1 MEEKDAKGFF
11 SWQLSKYEKMDPIE
25 DVIGLAIEERE
36 TGQIIGHGGIGKHD
50 ELDETAI
57 FYGIVRASR
66 RQGYATEASRVI
78 TKWALKTFPI
88 PHISGT
94 APVATAAW
102 QRART
107 PPSAGV
113 ACGATGCQ

>member
-1 MEEKDAKGFF
+1 MTTEHLIIRKWDETQFDRYYFLSQESASGAFFDAWTTEEKDAKGFF

-50 ELDETAI
+50 GLDETAI

-66 RQGYATEASRVI
+66 RQG
-78 TKWALKTFPI
+78 
-88 PHISGT
+88 
-94 APVATAAW
+94 
-102 QRART
+102 
-107 PPSAGV
+107 
-113 ACGATGCQ
+113 